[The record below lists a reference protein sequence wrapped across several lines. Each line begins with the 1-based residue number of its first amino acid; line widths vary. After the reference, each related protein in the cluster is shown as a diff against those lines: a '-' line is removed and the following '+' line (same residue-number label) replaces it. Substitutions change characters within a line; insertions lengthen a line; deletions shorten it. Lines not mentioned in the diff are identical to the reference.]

1 MQNLKIS
8 SLRLTIYM
16 KTESIR
22 RQIMENQKITDV
34 LESVKKEYLSEL
46 PDEAADALIR
56 KLVYLLVTR

>member
-8 SLRLTIYM
+8 SLHLTIYM
-16 KTESIR
+16 KMESIR

>member
-8 SLRLTIYM
+8 SLHLTIYM

-22 RQIMENQKITDV
+22 RQIMENQKITAV
-34 LESVKKEYLSEL
+34 LEGVKKEYLSEL

>member
-1 MQNLKIS
+1 
-8 SLRLTIYM
+8 
-16 KTESIR
+16 
-22 RQIMENQKITDV
+22 MENQKITDV

>member
-8 SLRLTIYM
+8 SLHLTIYM

-22 RQIMENQKITDV
+22 RQIMENQKITAV